1 MTMVSFGKID
11 EIRQLQHSDFEPSDR
26 IIGLPEVGPGFASR
40 ASFFPNRFLVGRYS
54 DKALYPEICAMAD
67 PYLSV
72 PGTMESVRTEIEKGF
87 ADGEYVKTTNGH
99 RPTKEE
105 RIALRRMMSCYW
117 DNASPFS
124 LDLVGAVIR
133 QGTFIE
139 KMHRI
144 NWIHSPAAKFSMQRL
159 LVKYDRYLTI
169 VAKCR
174 KSQIAVPTLDVDLA
188 WHTHQLCPPIYYRHT
203 VTRLNRFLNHD
214 DKIEDTVLSNAFE
227 WTSKTY
233 QKMYNELYSECT
245 CWYCEAIRE
254 SHAST
259 LTGLNLRKKFGGKAS
274 VIEQQLNQVHSA
286 RDPSAEMN
294 HISAHSSIKPTT
306 TDDRAIRERNMK
318 IKLECDY
325 QKAVVKAR
333 KQGRDLPARD
343 EYYYAY
349 GYPLYMPVY
358 VPYEGDPCVS
368 EGMYTSNPSCASFVP
383 GASGNCAAGSCG
395 GGVAAGACGGGGS
408 CSGGDGSGGDG
419 GGCGGGCG
427 GCG

>member
-1 MTMVSFGKID
+1 MYSKIGAIAD
-11 EIRQLQHSDFEPSDR
+11 KKSSI
-26 IIGLPEVGPGFASR
+26 PG
-40 ASFFPNRFLVGRYS
+40 NM
-54 DKALYPEICAMAD
+54 DK
-67 PYLSV
+67 
-72 PGTMESVRTEIEKGF
+72 VREELEKGF
-87 ADGEYVKTTNGH
+87 ADGDYINISNG
-99 RPTKEE
+99 RKPTKEE

-133 QGTFIE
+133 QGTFVE

-159 LVKYDRYLTI
+159 LVKYDRYLAI
-169 VAKCR
+169 LAKSGDAR
-174 KSQIAVPTLDVDLA
+174 IAVPTLDVDLA
-188 WHTHQLCPPIYYRHT
+188 WHTHQLCPPMYFRHT
-203 VTRLNRFLNHD
+203 VALLSRFLNHD
-214 DKIEDTVLSNAFE
+214 DKIEDTVLSDAFE

-254 SHAST
+254 SHASS
-259 LTGLNLRKKFGGKAS
+259 LSGLNLRKKFGGKAS
-274 VIEQQLNQVHSA
+274 VIEKQLNQVHSA
-286 RDPSAEMN
+286 KDQSAEMN
-294 HISAHSSIKPTT
+294 HISAHNSIKPEGTS
-306 TDDRAIRERNMK
+306 DRAIRERNMK
-318 IKLECDY
+318 IKLERDY
-325 QKAVVKAR
+325 KKAVVKAR
-333 KQGRDLPARD
+333 KQGRDIPARD
-343 EYYYAY
+343 DYYYAY

-368 EGMYTSNPSCASFVP
+368 EGMYTANPSCASYAA

-408 CSGGDGSGGDG
+408 CSGGDSGGGDG